1 MTNLQIIGTACMM
14 NGITEEVDTYAGWQ
28 RRGMQ
33 VTKGNKALF
42 KTKIWKPVKGK
53 AKSNDEE
60 TDEIVGRLILVNAA
74 FFGVSQ
80 VEEIPEES
88 REKAI
93 ID

>member
-53 AKSNDEE
+53 AKVNGEE
-60 TDEIVGRLILVNAA
+60 AEEVAGHLILVNAA
-74 FFGVSQ
+74 FFGASQ
-80 VEEIPEES
+80 VEEISEENG
-88 REKAI
+88 
-93 ID
+93 